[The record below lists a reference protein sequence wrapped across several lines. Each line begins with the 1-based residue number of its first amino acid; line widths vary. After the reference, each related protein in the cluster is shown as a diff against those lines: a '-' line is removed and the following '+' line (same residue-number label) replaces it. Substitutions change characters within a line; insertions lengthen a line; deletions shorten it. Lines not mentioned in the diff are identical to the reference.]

1 MVKYV
6 VLLPLFADD
15 RCDYAA
21 TAPCDHDCT
30 FGGGLAE
37 LFPTTGESPAVVH
50 LNSTGY
56 VTTVDPV
63 TDFPSQT
70 FSITF
75 WIRAVSTSGGRGG
88 GTVVSYVA
96 PEASPNDS
104 EILLHN
110 LNGLSLIVHGK
121 YVTAA
126 DRYDGPSGGDL
137 GGINTGIDVARDGAW
152 HHVAVAWRSADGRV
166 DAFLDGARVFD
177 GGPYKTGS
185 VLPAGGRLVLGQ
197 AQSSDCVSGDG
208 SSSTSSLSECEI
220 VSGLEGPGGLEAEV
234 QHLRLWSKFVTAD
247 EVAQQ
252 MHEPFQ
258 GNSVGQVRFPMRMQL
273 FSSSAGFF
281 RYRLAFAA
289 DRSRLMFWVLKA
301 KPRTE
306 TSRRPAGTRSPV
318 FKFSLQSFLK

>member
-1 MVKYV
+1 MRPLVP
-6 VLLPLFADD
+6 LPLFPDD

-37 LFPTTGESPAVVH
+37 LFPKTGESPSVVQ

-70 FSITF
+70 ASISF
-75 WIRAVSTSGGRGG
+75 WIRAISTSGGRGG
-88 GTVVSYVA
+88 GTVVSYVD
-96 PEASPNDS
+96 PDASPIDS

-121 YVTAA
+121 YVSAA

-177 GGPYKTGS
+177 GGPYKTGA

-197 AQSSDCVSGDG
+197 AQSRDCVSAND
-208 SSSTSSLSECEI
+208 SSSTSGPSECEV
-220 VSGLEGPGGLEAEV
+220 VSGQEGPGGLEAEV

-252 MHEPFQ
+252 MHDPFR
-258 GNSVGQVRFPMRMQL
+258 GNSVGQVGAMSHVIR
-273 FSSSAGFF
+273 
-281 RYRLAFAA
+281 
-289 DRSRLMFWVLKA
+289 
-301 KPRTE
+301 
-306 TSRRPAGTRSPV
+306 
-318 FKFSLQSFLK
+318 

>member
-1 MVKYV
+1 MRP
-6 VLLPLFADD
+6 LDPLPLFPDD

-37 LFPTTGESPAVVH
+37 LFPKTGESPSVVQ

-70 FSITF
+70 VSISF
-75 WIRAVSTSGGRGG
+75 WIRAISTSGGRGG
-88 GTVVSYVA
+88 GTVVSYVD
-96 PEASPNDS
+96 PDASPIDS

-121 YVTAA
+121 YVSAA

-177 GGPYKTGS
+177 GGPYKTGA

-197 AQSSDCVSGDG
+197 AQSRDCVSAND
-208 SSSTSSLSECEI
+208 SSSTSGPSECEV
-220 VSGLEGPGGLEAEV
+220 VSGQEGPGGLEAEV

-252 MHEPFQ
+252 MHDPFR
-258 GNSVGQVRFPMRMQL
+258 GNSVGQVGAMSHVIR
-273 FSSSAGFF
+273 
-281 RYRLAFAA
+281 
-289 DRSRLMFWVLKA
+289 
-301 KPRTE
+301 
-306 TSRRPAGTRSPV
+306 
-318 FKFSLQSFLK
+318 

>member
-1 MVKYV
+1 MAFLVLSNNPRCII
-6 VLLPLFADD
+6 VLLPFPCPKLLVVEPLVRPPLFTDD

-21 TAPCDHDCT
+21 TTPCDHDCK

-37 LFPTTGESPAVVH
+37 LFPTTGESPSVVG
-50 LNSTGY
+50 LNATGY
-56 VTTVDPV
+56 VTTVEPV
-63 TDFPSQT
+63 NDFPSET
-70 FSITF
+70 VSIAF
-75 WIRAVSTSGGRGG
+75 WIRAISTSGGRGG

-96 PEASPNDS
+96 PDASPNDS

-121 YVTAA
+121 YVSAF

-185 VLPAGGRLVLGQ
+185 VLPEGGRFVLGQ
-197 AQSSDCVSGDG
+197 AQSSECVSAED
-208 SSSTSSLSECEI
+208 SMSTSGPSDCEI
-220 VSGLEGPGGLEAEV
+220 VSGQEGPGGLEAEV

-258 GNSVGQVRFPMRMQL
+258 GNSVGQVRFPMCYDTIANAEYFIVYPASVLRHC
-273 FSSSAGFF
+273 
-281 RYRLAFAA
+281 LAFAMI
-289 DRSRLMFWVLKA
+289 DR
-301 KPRTE
+301 
-306 TSRRPAGTRSPV
+306 
-318 FKFSLQSFLK
+318 